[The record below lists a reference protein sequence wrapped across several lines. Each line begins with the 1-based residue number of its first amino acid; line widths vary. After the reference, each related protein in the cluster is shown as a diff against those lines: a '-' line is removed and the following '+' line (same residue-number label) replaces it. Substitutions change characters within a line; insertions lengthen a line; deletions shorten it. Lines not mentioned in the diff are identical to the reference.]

1 MLLRLVAAVLR
12 AGIIVLVVCMPSLM
26 LAGTTREGAEL
37 VVVLALALG
46 LFTVI
51 EYSACYPAMIEFRDA
66 PPFNR
71 VRLLSLA
78 IMLFCLSLVAGG
90 DHGSSLVLVLN
101 ALGILF
107 GQALDFPASPLAA
120 LIAELPD
127 AAAPVSAVQ
136 VKIMAGLAI
145 FTALSALCVFAILL
159 RTEKWPQRGQ
169 AFNVWVNL
177 PTFDPTT
184 GGDVIA
190 RLNRDAHVNLL
201 FAIAMAVLFP
211 TIGLIVAEH
220 LERQIVTSA
229 QALVWGIALWMF
241 LPLSLMM
248 RALAMMR
255 IATMIR
261 DRRALL
267 VAAVAQDGAQ
277 PV

>member
-12 AGIIVLVVCMPSLM
+12 AGIVMLVVCMPSLM

-46 LFTVI
+46 VFTVI

-78 IMLFCLSLVAGG
+78 ITLFCLSLVAGG

-107 GQALDFPASPLAA
+107 GDALDFPASPLAA
-120 LIAELPD
+120 LIAQLP
-127 AAAPVSAVQ
+127 AEAAPVSAVQ
-136 VKIMAGLAI
+136 VKVMAGLAI

-159 RTEKWPQRGQ
+159 RSEKWPQRGQ

-177 PTFDPTT
+177 PTFDPTA

-190 RLNRDAHVNLL
+190 RLNRDAQVNLL
-201 FAIAMAVLFP
+201 FALAMAALFP
-211 TIGLIVAEH
+211 TVGLIVFGH
-220 LERQIVTSA
+220 LEMQIVTSLH
-229 QALVWGIALWMF
+229 ALVWGIALWMF

-255 IATMIR
+255 IASMIR

-267 VAAVAQDGAQ
+267 VAAVPRDGAQ

>member
-1 MLLRLVAAVLR
+1 MLLRLVAALLR
-12 AGIIVLVVCMPSLM
+12 ACIVALVVSMPSLM
-26 LAGTTREGAEL
+26 LVGTTREGAEL
-37 VVVLALALG
+37 VVVMALALG
-46 LFTVI
+46 LFTAI
-51 EYSACYPAMIEFRDA
+51 EYSACYPVMIEFRDA

-71 VRLLSLA
+71 VRLFALA
-78 IMLFCLSLVAGG
+78 MMLFCLSLVAGG

-107 GQALDFPASPLAA
+107 GHALDFPASPLAA
-120 LIAELPD
+120 LIAQLP
-127 AAAPVSAVQ
+127 AEAAPVSAVKL
-136 VKIMAGLAI
+136 KIMAGLAI
-145 FTALSALCVFAILL
+145 FIALLALCVFAIML

-177 PTFDPTT
+177 PTFDPTA

-211 TIGLIVAEH
+211 TVGLIVSGH
-220 LERQIVTSA
+220 LKMPIVTSTHV
-229 QALVWGIALWMF
+229 LVWGIALWMF

-261 DRRALL
+261 DRRALM
-267 VAAVAQDGAQ
+267 VAAVSRDGAQ